1 MRLTHLC
8 ITLGSLAYLK
18 QSDVVN
24 FVQALK
30 IDASTH
36 TSGQD
41 IYEFSPSGDSNVQE
55 ESMLDEDSKTSNSG
69 KAEAK
74 VKAKVGSKS
83 RAEWEHYLNDL
94 REERERRAKQKKNPG
109 HAKGRTLTQRTNQG
123 ETINVHMIPFSR
135 TDMGFKKTIDEYY
148 VGANQMTQHGQV
160 NIALTAVVDELIR
173 HPERRF
179 TFAEMK
185 YLQMWY
191 VRQDQK
197 TKDQLKT
204 LIQNG
209 QFEVASGSWSSFD
222 EACPSFEDMINNL
235 MIGHNFL
242 MREFQ
247 YTPKVAWNIE
257 AAGHSASAAR
267 IFSQLGY

>member
-1 MRLTHLC
+1 
-8 ITLGSLAYLK
+8 
-18 QSDVVN
+18 
-24 FVQALK
+24 
-30 IDASTH
+30 
-36 TSGQD
+36 
-41 IYEFSPSGDSNVQE
+41 
-55 ESMLDEDSKTSNSG
+55 
-69 KAEAK
+69 
-74 VKAKVGSKS
+74 
-83 RAEWEHYLNDL
+83 
-94 REERERRAKQKKNPG
+94 
-109 HAKGRTLTQRTNQG
+109 
-123 ETINVHMIPFSR
+123 
-135 TDMGFKKTIDEYY
+135 
-148 VGANQMTQHGQV
+148 
-160 NIALTAVVDELIR
+160 
-173 HPERRF
+173 
-179 TFAEMK
+179 MK